1 MKNPSELVGK
11 VVKIEDTQ
19 YLIDAVLS
27 VSEEEHLMSVQKF
40 EVTLITL
47 DFLTEIIQDTKKED
61 VLVEIPKLK
70 TIVLNDVTGFAFKL
84 SEDICNAKLQ
94 IVKAFKYV
102 SGLGLKEAKDI
113 VDSMQLINKTSSYY
127 SFKYEFPKNMF
138 KEDSSLDDVQ
148 TLRIK
153 WQDMMRR
160 ELQCN
165 LSDISISIY

>member
-11 VVKIEDTQ
+11 VVKIEDVH
-19 YLIDAVLS
+19 YLVDKVAISDGAIG
-27 VSEEEHLMSVQKF
+27 SVQKF
-40 EVTLITL
+40 VVTLIAL

-61 VLVEIPKLK
+61 VSVEIPKLR
-70 TIVLNDVTGFAFKL
+70 TFVLSNVKGFTFKL
-84 SEDICNAKLQ
+84 SGNICHAKLQ

-113 VDSMQLINKTSSYY
+113 VDSMQLINETSSYY
-127 SFKYEFPKNMF
+127 SFKYEFPKNKF

-148 TLRIK
+148 KLRIK
-153 WQDMMRR
+153 WQDVMRR

-165 LSDISISIY
+165 LSDIIISIY